1 MKKVTIISSSFRNP
15 SSSKKLAFEMMK
27 GIKKNNE
34 VSLIELDKINFNFCK
49 GCLAC
54 QKTGKCIINDDIKNI
69 IKEIQS
75 SDILVF
81 VTPIYFY
88 SISGQLKTFL
98 DRLNPLFVS
107 KENKFK
113 EVYALFTCAD
123 DNLSAIEGPIKAL
136 NGWIECFENVKFI
149 NSFNGLSITNVNDIS
164 KETLEK
170 AYEFG
175 KEIK

>member
-1 MKKVTIISSSFRNP
+1 MKKVSVISSSLRNP
-15 SSSKKLAFEMMK
+15 SSSKKLTSKMIEGLK
-27 GIKKNNE
+27 ENNE
-34 VSLIELDKINFNFCK
+34 VSLIELDKININFCK

-54 QKTGKCIINDDIKNI
+54 QKTGKCIINDDMRNI
-69 IKEIQS
+69 IKEIES

-98 DRLNPLFVS
+98 DRLNPLYVS

-123 DNLSAIEGPIKAL
+123 DNISAIEGPIKAL

-149 NSFNGLSITNVNDIS
+149 DSFNGLNINNVNDINQV
-164 KETLEK
+164 TLNK
-170 AYEFG
+170 AYKFG
-175 KEIK
+175 QKIR